1 MENRTREVLKSMNIR
16 HKDLAKKLG
25 FTVIAMSQMLNKPQ
39 PKISTLEAVAKAI
52 GVPTWK
58 LFLTDEEIN
67 EIVAESFAFMNSFQ
81 PARPLASSNTDF
93 YYV

>member
-25 FTVIAMSQMLNKPQ
+25 ITVIAMSQMLNKPQ

-81 PARPLASSNTDF
+81 TTRPLASSDTDF